1 MDCRY
6 DADNDRRRKSTLK
19 RETEY
24 LKEKT
29 STYETTIQRIRNA
42 PEEDVPVLVEH
53 IRVSGSLHN
62 LPETIG
68 KKPGMNEGGCNDG
81 MLEVDATG
89 NLRHFGPR
97 ASLSAIHV
105 PPRRIVTPKA
115 PSQLR
120 DRSWTRVTK
129 DTAFI
134 NELLVSCFLLC
145 PTFWI
150 RKLTG
155 FEDLYFTWHHPVH
168 VLVSREC
175 FYNDF
180 HRMRSK
186 YCSSL
191 LVNAMLA
198 MACHYSQKPE
208 VRSDLREPSTC
219 GDHFFNEAKALLLDE
234 EETPSITVAQAL
246 GIMSLREAG
255 RGRDSSGWMYMGR
268 AIQVA
273 LDLGLG
279 VPVTQ
284 SGVGGP
290 LSGSVVEVRKITIRG
305 LYQIDK

>member
-1 MDCRY
+1 M
-6 DADNDRRRKSTLK
+6 
-19 RETEY
+19 
-24 LKEKT
+24 
-29 STYETTIQRIRNA
+29 
-42 PEEDVPVLVEH
+42 
-53 IRVSGSLHN
+53 
-62 LPETIG
+62 
-68 KKPGMNEGGCNDG
+68 
-81 MLEVDATG
+81 
-89 NLRHFGPR
+89 
-97 ASLSAIHV
+97 
-105 PPRRIVTPKA
+105 
-115 PSQLR
+115 
-120 DRSWTRVTK
+120 
-129 DTAFI
+129 
-134 NELLVSCFLLC
+134 
-145 PTFWI
+145 
-150 RKLTG
+150 
-155 FEDLYFTWHHPVH
+155 
-168 VLVSREC
+168 LVSREC

-208 VRSDLREPSTC
+208 VRSDTRDPSTC
-219 GDHFFNEAKALLLDE
+219 GDHFFAEAKALLLDE
-234 EETPSITVAQAL
+234 EENPSITVAQAL

-290 LSGSVVEVRKITIRG
+290 LSGSVIEVRKITIRG